1 MRNILMLMLFITV
14 PLDAALAQSWGWGE
28 TGPRYRRYYEDR
40 YASPWWDDEEPRRGR
55 RGGWWN
61 SPWDD
66 PYERG
71 GRENPEV
78 VDGGG
83 RPHIAAIAPELVP
96 FASQYTPGSIVIET
110 HGKQLFFVK
119 SSTEAYRFPI

>member
-1 MRNILMLMLFITV
+1 MKSTGDLTRD
-14 PLDAALAQSWGWGE
+14 PAAWDQVVLASDGHFLQSWGWGE

-78 VDGGG
+78 VESF
-83 RPHIAAIAPELVP
+83 RAAMSGAMGELTDNRERLVELVP
-96 FASQYTPGSIVIET
+96 TYTQVPAEVVE
-110 HGKQLFFVK
+110 QV
-119 SSTEAYRFPI
+119 